1 MSCDASVNY
10 GNLDVMSAT
19 GAINLTLRL
28 NSLYQDSK
36 VLTIV
41 IAGALL
47 NAAAL
52 NIFLIPAKV
61 LSGGVTG
68 IAQLVSTLLAQT
80 PLHLSTGLLL
90 LVFNIPVAIIGW
102 IKVGRRFTLYSTLS
116 VLLTTVFMTFIPIH
130 PLTEDILLNAVFGGV
145 VQSIGVGITLKFGA
159 STGGMDIIAMILS
172 RVKDRPFG
180 FYMFSLNALIILS
193 AGFLFSWRR
202 ALYTLL
208 ELYVAT
214 RIVDA
219 IHTRYVK
226 LTAWVVTDKTDELQK
241 AIYAHLERGITRIP
255 SKGGFTGRDR
265 DTLMIV
271 ITRYELYELRRIIQT
286 IDPYAFTNIVETI
299 AVFGLFKK
307 EPKLK

>member
-1 MSCDASVNY
+1 MPTKWKSV
-10 GNLDVMSAT
+10 
-19 GAINLTLRL
+19 
-28 NSLYQDSK
+28 YQDAK
-36 VLTIV
+36 VFSIV
-41 IAGALL
+41 VAGALL

-68 IAQLVSTLLAQT
+68 IAQLVSALLENA
-80 PLHLSTGLLL
+80 PIHLSTGLLL
-90 LVFNIPVAIIGW
+90 LLFNIPVACVGW
-102 IKVGRRFTLYSTLS
+102 IKVGHRFTLYSALS
-116 VLLTTVFMTFIPIH
+116 VLLTTLFMAFIPVH
-130 PLTEDILLNAVFGGV
+130 PLTQDILLNAVFGGV
-145 VQSIGVGITLKFGA
+145 VQAVGVGITLKFGA

-180 FYMFSLNALIILS
+180 FYMFALNALIILS
-193 AGFLFSWRR
+193 AGFLFGWRP

-219 IHTRYVK
+219 IHTSYVK
-226 LTAWVVTDKTDELQK
+226 LTAWVVTDKAQKLQK
-241 AIYAHLERGITRIP
+241 AIYAQLERGITRIP

-286 IDPYAFTNIVETI
+286 IDPFAFTNVVETI
-299 AVFGLFKK
+299 AVFGLFRKVRK
-307 EPKLK
+307 MK

>member
-1 MSCDASVNY
+1 MK
-10 GNLDVMSAT
+10 
-19 GAINLTLRL
+19 IKW
-28 NSLYQDSK
+28 NSFYQDSK

-41 IAGALL
+41 TLGALL

-68 IAQLVSTLLAQT
+68 IAQLLSTLLEQT
-80 PLHLSTGLLL
+80 PMHVGTGILLL
-90 LVFNIPVAIIGW
+90 LFNIPVAYVGW
-102 IKVGRRFTLYSTLS
+102 IKVGHRFTFYSAIS
-116 VLLTTVFMTFIPIH
+116 VLLTTIFMEFIPVH

-145 VQSIGVGITLKFGA
+145 VQSVGVGITLKFGA

-180 FYMFSLNALIILS
+180 FYMFALNAVIILS
-193 AGFLFSWRR
+193 AGFLFGWRR

-219 IHTRYVK
+219 IHTSYVK
-226 LTAWVVTDKTDELQK
+226 LTAWVVTDKAEELQK

-271 ITRYELYELRRIIQT
+271 ITRYELYELRRIIQS
-286 IDPYAFTNIVETI
+286 IDPFAFTNIVETI
-299 AVFGLFKK
+299 AVFGLFRK
-307 EPKLK
+307 ERKLK